1 MNRPTWRSRFSWM
14 LPAMVFVVGVSPRAA
29 AQASKPAQGVGH
41 GGEAPW
47 ASDLRTD
54 CTASLQDVEKID
66 ARRYSDRFFLSWT
79 GACKSG
85 KLDGYGTLT
94 IWKDSILS
102 GSSFVSRM
110 EMTAESGLR
119 MNDGVLSVSLQPS
132 DLKIEV
138 APKSETPVYAAVAIY
153 RKRKT
158 ESDYRYRATILAIA
172 RYLQAALPSLGL
184 SPNNSN
190 VMACIKDEG
199 DNEEPPQSPGGRFL
213 HCEAG
218 VALERYPQDPVNARR
233 VRVLGG
239 GSRDEFLFQ
248 VAAARLVRDSLTA
261 VWTPELA
268 ARGETPGAA
277 REPIPPASSV
287 MPPGYL
293 QAMPMAERVL
303 ADMKVADTVQTR
315 ARQYAAVSRLQEILY
330 VLTSDHTYVR
340 TSDNQVRSGLTPVE
354 DSLNR
359 GYLDAQNLKLL
370 PRSALVPCLSA
381 LMNQY
386 SDENAPFR
394 TELMDRYF
402 SPAWKRTFLTLE
414 AQYHSREDHPAVANA
429 SPSARAVEWAAPQC
443 APVPPDQHRFA
454 VAVNDWCRRF
464 QAPEQTNPIA
474 REQFQ
479 HEASQ
484 QAAAISR
491 TVGLVQS
498 WGGILSAI
506 TAYDRPVIAPGEDS
520 SAADLVFLVDTLAT
534 MYRTLPPA
542 VFKATVGSR
551 SPIYAAAGRMQKSQR
566 VVFSGRALQ
575 FDSWVAGREPPRC
588 VAVFKIVLTDLRPG
602 R

>member
-1 MNRPTWRSRFSWM
+1 MSSPTCRSRFGWM
-14 LPAMVFVVGVSPRAA
+14 LPAMVFVVGVAPRAP
-29 AQASKPAQGVGH
+29 AQAEQPP
-41 GGEAPW
+41 EPPW
-47 ASDLRTD
+47 ASDRETG
-54 CTASLQDVEKID
+54 CRASLQDIEKID
-66 ARRYSDRFFLSWT
+66 ARRYSDKFFLTWT
-79 GACKSG
+79 GACKGG

-94 IWKDSILS
+94 IWNDSILS

-110 EMTAESGLR
+110 EMTPESGLR
-119 MNDGVLSVSLQPS
+119 MNDGVVSVALQPS
-132 DLKIEV
+132 DLRIEV
-138 APKSETPVYAAVAIY
+138 AAKTVTPAGIAQVAIY

-158 ESDYRYRATILAIA
+158 QSDYRYRATTLAIA

-184 SPNNSN
+184 LNNVN
-190 VMACIKDEG
+190 VVACIKDEG
-199 DNEEPPQSPGGRFL
+199 DVEPPPQSPGGRFG
-213 HCEAG
+213 HCEAE
-218 VALERYPQDPVNARR
+218 VALQRYPQEPVNVRR

-239 GSRDEFLFQ
+239 GSRDEHDFQ
-248 VAAARLVRDSLTA
+248 FAVGQLVRDSLTA
-261 VWTPELA
+261 VRTAELA
-268 ARGETPGAA
+268 ARGETPTSVEEEQ
-277 REPIPPASSV
+277 RVQPIPPASSV

-293 QAMPMAERVL
+293 QAMPMAERVM
-303 ADMKVADTVQTR
+303 ADMKVADTVLTR

-330 VLTSDHTYVR
+330 VLTSDHTFVR

-359 GYLDAQNLKLL
+359 GYLDAQNLRLL

-402 SPAWKRTFLTLE
+402 SPTWKRAFLTLE
-414 AQYHSREDHPAVANA
+414 AQYHRREDQPAAANGA
-429 SPSARAVEWAAPQC
+429 PSARAAEPAAPQC

-479 HEASQ
+479 HEAAQ
-484 QAAAISR
+484 QAAAISH

-506 TAYDRPVIAPGEDS
+506 KAYDRPVIARGEDS
-520 SAADLVFLVDTLAT
+520 SAADLVLLVDTLAT
-534 MYRTLPPA
+534 MYRTSPPA
-542 VFKATVGSR
+542 AFKATVGSS
-551 SPIYAAAGRMQKSQR
+551 SPIYAAAGRMQKLQR

-575 FDSWVAGREPPRC
+575 FDRWVASREPPRC
-588 VAVFKIVLTDLRPG
+588 IARFKIVLTDLRPG